1 MIKLIKPQ
9 YSGYIATLFH
19 VMLEKS
25 GTLNDISKTIVWY
38 PWCESGDGFEA
49 VFVMTHQ
56 VSRLK

>member
-1 MIKLIKPQ
+1 MPQ
-9 YSGYIATLFH
+9 
-19 VMLEKS
+19 KS